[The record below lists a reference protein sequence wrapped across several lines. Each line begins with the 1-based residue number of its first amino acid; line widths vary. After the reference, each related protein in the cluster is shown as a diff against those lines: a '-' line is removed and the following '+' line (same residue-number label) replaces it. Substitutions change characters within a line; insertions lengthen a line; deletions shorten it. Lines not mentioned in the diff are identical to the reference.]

1 MCKFGCLS
9 QVTTSV
15 LAIVRMISIFC
26 PFLHVPQRMS
36 LSYIALYSLLMTVNN
51 FGFAFCQF
59 LELTPS
65 VRYVIT
71 LTLDYCYWLNIIQC
85 MLGILASLF
94 TAVKIFSKRGAEA
107 DSRTRSCWIIIIMNL
122 PYCLSA
128 INFILSKTHLARY
141 GYVYL
146 TFVIVPCFTS
156 MLNPLVVVLLNHK
169 IREFTWSLLQGRSGV
184 RGTVATDL
192 ESNSYRVTSKTIKRK
207 EENQT
212 GC

>member
-1 MCKFGCLS
+1 MCSFGCLS
-9 QVTTSV
+9 QVTTSA

-26 PFLHVPQRMS
+26 PFLHVPQGVF
-36 LSYIALYSLLMTVNN
+36 LSYIALYSLLMAVNN

-65 VRYVIT
+65 VRYIII
-71 LTLDYCYWLNIIQC
+71 LTVDCCYWLNIAQC
-85 MLGILASLF
+85 ILGIVASLL
-94 TAVKIFSKRGAEA
+94 TTGRIFSKRRAEA
-107 DSRTRSCWIIIIMNL
+107 DSRTRSCWIILIMNL

-128 INFILSKTHLARY
+128 INFILSKTNLARY

-169 IREFTWSLLQGRSGV
+169 IREFTWSLLQGNGV
-184 RGTVATDL
+184 RVGPEYET
-192 ESNSYRVTSKTIKRK
+192 NSSRVTQRMKSK
-207 EENQT
+207 EE
-212 GC
+212 GSHGWFK